1 MCKDGTGSMADLFGD
16 VSQTTQTHDQF
27 STALTKWSWN
37 IIVISCQ
44 RSAPTCGNGLEI
56 LHGLNGLAA
65 KGHTSSPL
73 ISGPITAFVS
83 ERAQGYRLRCDPIE
97 CCKDRYSNVFLSRRH
112 RLTGDPE
119 YAPRT
124 GTEIQAIR
132 RGCGAP
138 NRINQT

>member
-1 MCKDGTGSMADLFGD
+1 M
-16 VSQTTQTHDQF
+16 
-27 STALTKWSWN
+27 
-37 IIVISCQ
+37 
-44 RSAPTCGNGLEI
+44 CGNGLEI

-73 ISGPITAFVS
+73 ISGPTSAFVS
-83 ERAQGYRLRCDPIE
+83 ERAQGYRQ
-97 CCKDRYSNVFLSRRH
+97 RH